1 MTARI
6 RVELDG
12 LKEVR
17 DSLSNL
23 IARSNDLTPA
33 MASIGELLL
42 LSHDERFTSQTAPDG
57 TPWQALSETTQGMK
71 PRNSSLILTL
81 NANLRK
87 LSYNASAK
95 SLEFGSNEP
104 YAAMHQFGGTTS
116 PRSMIPNKQI
126 PARPFLGV
134 SKSDEEGILSALSD
148 YLMQL

>member
-17 DSLSNL
+17 DSLSDL

-57 TPWQALSETTQGMK
+57 TPWLALSENTQAMK
-71 PRNSSLILTL
+71 PRNSNLILTF

-87 LSYNASAK
+87 LNYNASAK

-104 YAAMHQFGGTTS
+104 YAAMHHFGGTTS
-116 PRSMIPNKQI
+116 PRSMIPNKEI